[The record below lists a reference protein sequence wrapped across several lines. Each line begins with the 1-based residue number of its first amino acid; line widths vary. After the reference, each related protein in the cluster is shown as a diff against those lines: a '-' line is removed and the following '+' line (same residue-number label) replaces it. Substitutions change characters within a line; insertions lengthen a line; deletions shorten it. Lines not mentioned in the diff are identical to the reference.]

1 MIVAHCTAVGGGA
14 DLLREH
20 LAIRTMQC
28 TLSLSSYGTRR
39 RTNCDRCSYALADK
53 IGAAVGASRAAVD
66 AGYCPND
73 MQARSV
79 DDSESH
85 FSVPVP
91 SSLVPFLSFS
101 VPSLA

>member
-1 MIVAHCTAVGGGA
+1 MIVAHCMAWWSQ
-14 DLLREH
+14 
-20 LAIRTMQC
+20 LAARTSCHAYYAMY
-28 TLSLSSYGTRR
+28 TLSSYGTRR

-73 MQARSV
+73 MQARSA

-85 FSVPVP
+85 FPVPVP